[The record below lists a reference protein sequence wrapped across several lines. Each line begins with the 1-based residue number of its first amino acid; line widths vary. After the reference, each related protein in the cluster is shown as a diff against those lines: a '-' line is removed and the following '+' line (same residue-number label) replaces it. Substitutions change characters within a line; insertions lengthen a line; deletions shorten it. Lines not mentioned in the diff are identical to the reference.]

1 MPRSLRLT
9 DGSYMRRPDIH
20 NLMHYLNAMQC
31 VEVVG
36 FSNIGKSAFMRLLG
50 QSDVWVQELGEAGDK
65 ILPVYIDCNL
75 MLDMSDQGF
84 YEIVLRC
91 LRERSPELAQLPE
104 LTTAY
109 NALVNAASS
118 DFQVPLSFSQGLNA
132 VLQSTQRRLVLL
144 LDEFDE
150 PFTLMDPRVML
161 NLRALK
167 DRHSND
173 LAYVVALVKPMGSHV
188 NNGEYRSEFRELF
201 NHRTWHLAPLTRS
214 DVDRVVRSY
223 MGAYEARFIASDF
236 DFIYK
241 WAGGHPCLLESV
253 CRMLDAELENYA
265 PDINEPE
272 THWEIHRQTAKKFR
286 HNSSIN
292 YECAK
297 IWEGCSA
304 DEQQALQDFVD
315 GEDEI
320 AADVLVGLY
329 RQHILFRVE
338 GKPQFFCRLL
348 KEYIQRQNSQQ
359 QPEST
364 SLWVNVDSGE
374 VLIDGQAIETLTN
387 LEYKL
392 MLLLFHNAEKIIDK
406 YEIVTNVW
414 GDSYINEVD
423 DARIEKLVSRL
434 RQKIEPD
441 PSNPVFLTTVRGRG
455 YRLLLS

>member
-1 MPRSLRLT
+1 MPRTLRLA

-31 VEVVG
+31 VEVIG
-36 FSNIGKSAFMRLLG
+36 FSNIGKSALMRLLG
-50 QSDVWVQELGEAGDK
+50 QNDVWVQELGEAGEK

-84 YEIVLRC
+84 YEVVLRC
-91 LRERSPELAQLPE
+91 LRERSADLADLAD
-104 LTTAY
+104 LTSAY
-109 NALVNAASS
+109 NALVAPSS
-118 DFQVPLSFSQGLNA
+118 DFQVPLSFSQGLSA

-144 LDEFDE
+144 FDEFDE
-150 PFTLMDPRVML
+150 PFAKMDPRVML

-173 LAYVVALVKPMGSHV
+173 LAYVAAMVTPMGSQA
-188 NNGEYRSEFRELF
+188 NNGEHRSEFRELF

-214 DVDRVVRSY
+214 DVDRVVRAY
-223 MGAYEARFIASDF
+223 MEAYEAPFITSDF

-253 CRMLDAELENYA
+253 CRMLAAELENYS
-265 PDINEPE
+265 PDAGEPE

-286 HNSSIN
+286 YNSSIN

-297 IWEGCSA
+297 IWDGCSEAEQAALQAFVTAA
-304 DEQQALQDFVD
+304 DEI
-315 GEDEI
+315 E
-320 AADVLVGLY
+320 ADVLAGLY

-338 GKPQFFCRLL
+338 RKPHFFCRLL
-348 KEYIQRQNSQQ
+348 AEYVQRQVSQEP
-359 QPEST
+359 PESA

-374 VLIDGQAIETLTN
+374 VLVDGQAIETLTN
-387 LEYKL
+387 LEYRL
-392 MLLLFHNAEKIIDK
+392 MLLLFQNAEKIIDK

-441 PSNPVFLTTVRGRG
+441 PSHPIFLTTVRGRG

>member
-1 MPRSLRLT
+1 MPRTLRLA
-9 DGSYMRRPDIH
+9 DGSYMRRPDIQS
-20 NLMHYLNAMQC
+20 LMHYLNAMQC
-31 VEVVG
+31 VEITG
-36 FSNIGKSAFMRLLG
+36 FSNIGKSALMRLLG
-50 QSDVWVQELGEAGDK
+50 QNDVWVQELGEAGEK

-84 YEIVLRC
+84 YEVVLRC
-91 LRERSPELAQLPE
+91 LRERNPQLANLEE
-104 LTTAY
+104 LTGAY
-109 NALVNAASS
+109 DALVAPSS
-118 DFQVPLSFSQGLNA
+118 DFQVPLSFNQGLSA

-144 LDEFDE
+144 FDEFDE
-150 PFTLMDPRVML
+150 PFAQMDPRVML
-161 NLRALK
+161 NLRGLK

-173 LAYVVALVKPMGSHV
+173 LVYVTALVKPIGSQP
-188 NNGEYRSEFRELF
+188 NNGEYRSEFQELF

-214 DVDRVVRSY
+214 DVDRVVHNY
-223 MGAYEARFIASDF
+223 MGAYEARFLASDF

-265 PDINEPE
+265 PDANELE
-272 THWEIHRQTAKKFR
+272 TRWEIHRQVARKFR

-292 YECAK
+292 YECSK
-297 IWEGCSA
+297 IWDGCSA
-304 DEQQALQDFVD
+304 LEKEAMQAFLTKN
-315 GEDEI
+315 EEI
-320 AADVLVGLY
+320 PPDLLAGLY

-348 KEYIQRQNSQQ
+348 AEYVQRQIAQE
-359 QPEST
+359 QPESA
-364 SLWVNVDSGE
+364 SLWVNIESGE
-374 VLIDGQAIETLTN
+374 VLVDGEAIDTLTN

-392 MLLLFHNAEKIIDK
+392 MLLLFQNAEKIIDK
-406 YEIVTNVW
+406 YQIVTSVW

-441 PSNPVFLTTVRGRG
+441 PSNPLFLTTVRGRG
-455 YRLLLS
+455 YRLVLS

>member
-1 MPRSLRLT
+1 MPRTLRLN
-9 DGSYMRRPDIH
+9 DGSYMRRPDLH
-20 NLMHYLNAMQC
+20 NVMHYLNAMQC

-50 QSDVWVQELGEAGDK
+50 QSDVWVQELGEAGEK

-84 YEIVLRC
+84 YEVVLRC
-91 LRERSPELAQLPE
+91 LRERSSELSKLDD
-104 LTTAY
+104 LTHAY

-118 DFQVPLSFSQGLNA
+118 DFQMPLSFSQGLSA

-144 LDEFDE
+144 FDEFDE
-150 PFTLMDPRVML
+150 PFTQMDPRVML

-173 LAYVVALVKPMGSHV
+173 LAYVAAMVKPMGSHI
-188 NNGEYRSEFRELF
+188 NNGEHRSEFRELF

-214 DVDRVVRSY
+214 DVDRVIRGY

-241 WAGGHPCLLESV
+241 WAGGHPCLLESA
-253 CRMLDAELENYA
+253 CRMLDEEVANYA
-265 PDINEPE
+265 PNGNEPE
-272 THWEIHRQTAKKFR
+272 AHWEVHRQAAKKFR

-297 IWEGCSA
+297 IWEGCSQA
-304 DEQQALQDFVD
+304 EQQALQAFGAGRDD
-315 GEDEI
+315 IEAE
-320 AADVLVGLY
+320 VLAGLY

-348 KEYIQRQNSQQ
+348 AEYVQRLGSQQ
-359 QPEST
+359 PPESA

-374 VLIDGQAIETLTN
+374 VLVDGQPIETLTN
-387 LEYKL
+387 LEYRL
-392 MLLLFHNAEKIIDK
+392 MLLLFQNAEKIIDK

-441 PSNPVFLTTVRGRG
+441 PSNPIFLTTVRGRG